1 MTRTLRLN
9 HSRLTAAVVLLSLAG
24 VSSVFAEEVSK
35 DDRATLGREAER
47 AGISEAMVAKLS
59 GDQLHDLLHQRNK
72 DQDIP
77 AVASIAVV
85 GFFLSCIFG
94 VAAVLYTIYRTYRQ
108 RHETLRAMVE
118 KGVAI
123 PPELIAPAR
132 RPANDLRRG
141 LLLATGGIGLG
152 VFLFAVAQPGGMWTL
167 GLVPLLVGVGYLI
180 SWRLAPAG
188 S

>member
-1 MTRTLRLN
+1 MPRTPRFN
-9 HSRLTAAVVLLSLAG
+9 RSRLTAVVVLVSLAG
-24 VSSVFAEEVSK
+24 VSSALAEEVPK
-35 DDRATLGREAER
+35 EDKAALAREAES
-47 AGISEAMVAKLS
+47 AGLSDAMVAKLS

-72 DQDIP
+72 DQNVP

-85 GFFLSCIFG
+85 GFFLACMFG
-94 VAAVLYTIYRTYRQ
+94 VAAVLFTIYRTYRQ
-108 RHETLRAMVE
+108 RHETLRAMVD
-118 KGVAI
+118 KGVPI

-141 LLLATGGIGLG
+141 LLLVTGGVGLG

-180 SWRLAPAG
+180 SWKLAPAG